1 MSVYIGDLISK
12 VQVQDSTGLSP
23 KTMAEILRVTARA
36 MDERDEHKARVD
48 AERRVTGGVRD
59 EIEGEA

>member
-12 VQVQDSTGLSP
+12 VQVQDSTRLSP
-23 KTMAEILRVTARA
+23 KTMAEILRATARA